1 MSVALEEWRGPS
13 REALDEIEM
22 IYRSVEGAGERILT
36 RQVDYA
42 YVALILAHFQRY
54 CRGVHTEATAAL
66 VDAIPDLKLGVVL
79 EDLLT
84 EGRLLDRGNPTPGN
98 LGRDFARFGFKLW
111 EAIEADDRRN
121 GSHKRELDRL
131 CVWRNGIVHGDISDK
146 QASGKLVPPGLDLD
160 TCRDWRRA
168 VGILAS
174 SIDRV
179 VAKQCQNLGCS
190 RPW

>member
-22 IYRSVEGAGERILT
+22 IHRSVEGAVERILT

-42 YVALILAHFQRY
+42 YAALILAHFQRY

-66 VDAIPDLKLGVVL
+66 VDAVPDLKLGVVL

-121 GSHKRELDRL
+121 GSHKRELERL
-131 CVWRNGIVHGDISDK
+131 CVWRNGIVHGDIPDK
-146 QASGKLVPPGLDLD
+146 RASRKLVPPDLD
-160 TCRDWRRA
+160 FDICRDWRRG